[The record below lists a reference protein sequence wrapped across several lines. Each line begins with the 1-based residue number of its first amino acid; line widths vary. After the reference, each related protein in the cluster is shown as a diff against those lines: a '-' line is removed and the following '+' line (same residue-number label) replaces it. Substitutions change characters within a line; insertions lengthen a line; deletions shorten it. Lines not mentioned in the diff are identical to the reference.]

1 LVETH
6 NKPARSSLGRCIRAI
21 TLVTS
26 VATVGVAG
34 AQVGPGGTALSTV
47 QIARIALPSTVTI
60 IALSASGDTLGF
72 GSGFMV
78 QSDGVVVTNYHVLA
92 GASNAI
98 VILSTRESFSRVRI
112 INADSVRDIAILRIP
127 SVGLPFL
134 SPDARIPEVG
144 GRVTVIGN
152 PMGLRQTVS
161 EGIVSATRVVD
172 GSALVQISAP
182 ISHGS
187 SGGPVI
193 NESGRAFAIATSYLE
208 GGQQLNFATPLR
220 YAIGLLSER
229 IPERSVA
236 QVFGSS
242 RQSSSALGSSVSS
255 SLPEPT
261 TRPRA
266 DIGGTYWISQKLK
279 GDGSLNGI
287 RQDGIL
293 AASGLVGIL
302 AVATY
307 MKSGNLGPTSV
318 YIVDEFRS
326 NSAGQV
332 VLKAGGQTYD
342 GYQTEKGVAV
352 TGKWSSGE
360 DSYALDLVAERQLLE
375 LSSSTGLY
383 TAEVR
388 TTSESSSYGT
398 STTDWTGKLAVGF
411 AHDTVYVDLYLENT
425 LGGNVTLTG
434 RAPLRDHERFRITS
448 RDGLTSLEGWVKDGS
463 LAGDWIDR
471 RKSGT
476 TYSGRLMARRQ

>member
-1 LVETH
+1 
-6 NKPARSSLGRCIRAI
+6 
-21 TLVTS
+21 
-26 VATVGVAG
+26 
-34 AQVGPGGTALSTV
+34 
-47 QIARIALPSTVTI
+47 
-60 IALSASGDTLGF
+60 
-72 GSGFMV
+72 
-78 QSDGVVVTNYHVLA
+78 
-92 GASNAI
+92 
-98 VILSTRESFSRVRI
+98 
-112 INADSVRDIAILRIP
+112 
-127 SVGLPFL
+127 
-134 SPDARIPEVG
+134 
-144 GRVTVIGN
+144 
-152 PMGLRQTVS
+152 MGLRQTVS

-261 TRPRA
+261 TRPRD
-266 DIGGTYWISQKLK
+266 DIGGAYWINQKLK
-279 GDGSLNGI
+279 GNGSLNGI
-287 RQDGIL
+287 REGGIL
-293 AASGLVGIL
+293 AASGPVGIL

-307 MKSGNLGPTSV
+307 TKSGNLGSTSV
-318 YIVDEFRS
+318 YFVDEFRS

-352 TGKWSSGE
+352 TGKFSSGE
-360 DSYALDLVAERQLLE
+360 DSYSLDLVAERQLLE
-375 LSSSTGLY
+375 LSSNTGLY

-388 TTSESSSYGT
+388 TTFESSSYGT
-398 STTDWTGKLAVGF
+398 SPNPTDWTGKLAVGF
-411 AHDTVYVDLYLENT
+411 ANDTVYVDLYLENT

-434 RAPLRDHERFRITS
+434 YAPLRDHERFRITS
-448 RDGLTSLEGWVKDGS
+448 RDGLRSLEGWVKDGS

-476 TYSGRLMARRQ
+476 TYSGRLMAKRQ